1 MIHILFRP
9 ATGGLM
15 VDLQPDQLF
24 AALREKDALIW
35 VDLDGDDTGDYQ
47 PLLGDVFQFHALA
60 IEDALVDSHGPKL
73 DDWTEYAYI
82 VLHAVD
88 FDTNLLD
95 VDTHEVD
102 FFLGPNYLVTHHTEP
117 VRAIERVRRA
127 CQRDERHLTRGPDYL
142 LYEIADGI
150 VSDFMPCVDAL
161 DEEIDRVEDE
171 IFDRPTSGVLN
182 RLFTLK
188 RAVIHLRRILSPQR
202 EVLNRLARDDYQ
214 VIDDK
219 ERVYFRG
226 AYDQLVRLYDINES
240 LRDLVSGTLD
250 TYLSVVSNRLNEI
263 MKVLTIVTVM
273 GLPLT
278 FFTGFFGMNFFG
290 ATYEVPA
297 PMHGVVLFIIALT
310 LMIGAP
316 LVMWY
321 VFKRRGWL

>member
-1 MIHILFRP
+1 MIHLLYRP
-9 ATGGLM
+9 STGGLM
-15 VDLQPDQLF
+15 VELALDQLA
-24 AALREKDALIW
+24 AALNDPRALIW
-35 VDLDGDDTGDYQ
+35 LDLDGEDPGAYQ
-47 PLLGDVFQFHALA
+47 PLLADTLKFHALA
-60 IEDALVDSHGPKL
+60 IEDALLDSHSPKL
-73 DDWTEYAYI
+73 NDWVDYVYV

-88 FDTNLLD
+88 FDVNLLD

-102 FFLGPNYLVTHHTEP
+102 FFVGKNYLVTHHVEP

-127 CQRDERHLTRGPDYL
+127 CLRDERHLLRGPDYL

-150 VSDFMPCVDAL
+150 VSDFLPCVDAL
-161 DEEIDRVEDE
+161 DEEIDRVEE
-171 IFDRPTSGVLN
+171 EVFDRPTSGTLS

-202 EVLNRLARDDYQ
+202 EVMNRLARDDYEP
-214 VIDDK
+214 IEET

-250 TYLSVVSNRLNEI
+250 MYLSVISHRLNEV
-263 MKVLTIVTVM
+263 MKVLTIVTVL

-297 PMHGVVLFIIALT
+297 PLPAPILLVGALL
-310 LMIGAP
+310 LMISAP
-316 LVMWY
+316 VMMWL
-321 VFKRRGWL
+321 VFKRRGWS